1 MPLKYLVYL
10 VLHRIGN
17 IEHFHTLTI
26 RTVYFKVY
34 FDPGSETV
42 VCLLV
47 RRLNALQLTYFY
59 FVRQNPSKNKCSKIW
74 WRVSALCNAIKDHI
88 DFDIMADTS
97 RPQHTIN
104 NRMEGHS
111 SIRSTVRRSATVTL
125 KNFVKCFSLVS
136 STTTRMMRL
145 NNKPSQRTAE
155 HTGEHEY
162 KHGDGWNGD
171 NCSLPL
177 FSGRFGCLS
186 SFVMQTCT
194 LQGFINIIL
203 TIYI

>member
-74 WRVSALCNAIKDHI
+74 
-88 DFDIMADTS
+88 
-97 RPQHTIN
+97 
-104 NRMEGHS
+104 
-111 SIRSTVRRSATVTL
+111 
-125 KNFVKCFSLVS
+125 
-136 STTTRMMRL
+136 
-145 NNKPSQRTAE
+145 
-155 HTGEHEY
+155 
-162 KHGDGWNGD
+162 
-171 NCSLPL
+171 
-177 FSGRFGCLS
+177 
-186 SFVMQTCT
+186 
-194 LQGFINIIL
+194 
-203 TIYI
+203 